1 MNNGGYGR
9 KIIACIQII
18 FLVGAPLMT
27 HAGLFDMGGSS
38 IGKDMISGFIEDS
51 LQVNIKQAL
60 KPITEAQN
68 VADRK
73 GKAPQVSIHFS
84 TPNPKPGEVITA
96 TAHVTGIT
104 NPDDAHYMWYLKGPN
119 RVIGENMVPFSGR
132 RPGGAGE
139 SSSWHA
145 FAIQAQAELY
155 FDPTVLDQRMNGG
168 NDNGSYIDEYEKN
181 HTDND
186 GYSAPIGGGSNHNQG
201 ADYCYIHDP
210 ETGQQFELLRED
222 AEEENQLDGCQQ
234 YDNATTDYVARCM
247 IGDRSMT
254 CPTKILPATGSLNS
268 SSSGGENSSSESG
281 GEVGGGGGARY
292 RNLARCMDYGV
303 KPVCRENNMLS
314 CPSADGSVTTQYNYG
329 DLKTPVPT
337 PFCVPKTRATGKI
350 WNDPNVSGCPGAKET
365 FCFDGE
371 PWPAKEL
378 YEKICGKIYGEERP
392 NYYGASCHDYYAKMG
407 IIRKPVA
414 GTCQAG
420 ELNRDN
426 TCSKNMVG
434 SGKGV
439 RPFPVGAGDGDFGWR
454 EELFYLLDPRTDR
467 TTPLAKNDEA
477 LVMGTGVKE
486 FTWRYRDGDQLGLV
500 VEGSGVTPTKHED
513 SSYQTVFA
521 MLSPGCKN
529 LITDESLYTKFVKD
543 KLIEF
548 PTARTNLNRCIVD
561 NKLYLSPSTS
571 EFDTINVALSH
582 GKDPNAAIASG
593 LGQPL
598 TITSSSSTQ
607 KEGTIADDR
616 DLYAEWKA
624 QCIKNN
630 QEIDITNDIPELS
643 KTQGTNLPTLSM
655 TANFPEQC
663 FDNEGNTSIVI
674 EKKVNEPRQGGGSN
688 FGQNTYTFHAYNA
701 KDTML
706 QAKTTKASTNNTFEP
721 ADTICTEDIDNTLCR
736 VMNNEVIAVTVPSGK
751 EGMVSWTV
759 NNQPYSCDA
768 SISSLCSN
776 TQNTNT
782 IIVPMRGNE
791 GDHITIAAHIQDV
804 DKDTNRK
811 ADLSRTFRITS
822 PSVTIYPTSGA
833 VLKVVGTYRNLKK
846 QEFIDESSSAL
857 DITSPTV
864 TLAARLYPAFL
875 GKRPNTTYAWTV
887 DGKPYGDTATISIA
901 PENITKVAVRVEYK
915 EDKAQRRAL
924 RNTFGIGQSDTLP
937 TSYTASTTLFPQ
949 NYALADASTQSGFFA
964 TVSANAPSYLLFVLK
979 MTLLIAMMLV
989 IPSVILGFGRSRA

>member
-1 MNNGGYGR
+1 
-9 KIIACIQII
+9 
-18 FLVGAPLMT
+18 MT
-27 HAGLFDMGGSS
+27 RYRIKVFVV
-38 IGKDMISGFIEDS
+38 F
-51 LQVNIKQAL
+51 LQVFLLIAQPTGTYAFGFGDVLSGGASLLGGVFGNVGGDIFGGADVKNIFSDFISNQLNLNPLAL
-60 KPITEAQN
+60 QNLTEGLN
-68 VADRK
+68 MMDRK
-73 GKAPQVSIHFS
+73 GQLPGTSITFS
-84 TPNPKPGEVITA
+84 TPNPKPGDKITA
-96 TAHVTGIT
+96 SASAFGIT
-104 NPDDAHYMWYLKGPN
+104 NSGEAYYTWLLKRKDDKGYSDVTQLHKN
-119 RVIGENMVPFSGR
+119 
-132 RPGGAGE
+132 
-139 SSSWHA
+139 
-145 FAIQAQAELY
+145 AIKAQAAIY
-155 FDPTVLDQRMNGG
+155 FDPETLEQEFNRGANM
-168 NDNGSYIDEYEKN
+168 EE
-181 HTDND
+181 DND
-186 GYSAPIGGGSNHNQG
+186 GYRAPMGGSNGILRGKNDT
-201 ADYCYIHDP
+201 AKDYCYVTDIQSGVQYELSKGGAKKSGCP
-210 ETGQQFELLRED
+210 EGYVPQCMVESKSLQCPVIVNNLETK
-222 AEEENQLDGCQQ
+222 EEE
-234 YDNATTDYVARCM
+234 T
-247 IGDRSMT
+247 S
-254 CPTKILPATGSLNS
+254 GS
-268 SSSGGENSSSESG
+268 GENSSSSESFEGLGGVRTNTVKQCLNARQDPTCDQTTRSLQCGTRPGENIYDPEKYYACSG
-281 GEVGGGGGARY
+281 GKCDKYDSLQDCRDGEDKDEDCTSGA
-292 RNLARCMDYGV
+292 NLQHI
-303 KPVCRENNMLS
+303 K
-314 CPSADGSVTTQYNYG
+314 YNYSG
-329 DLKTPVPT
+329 PITIPT
-337 PFCVPKTRATGKI
+337 PFCVKKNSAGQI
-350 WNDPNVSGCPGAKET
+350 WMDPFSEGCGHPPGGLRGGNTSGMAGSGCMDHGDSLIIPMRCDIGESDEKGCDET
-365 FCFDGE
+365 FHMFSSEAAGSMNRRVEEEYGLNPFD
-371 PWPAKEL
+371 
-378 YEKICGKIYGEERP
+378 
-392 NYYGASCHDYYAKMG
+392 
-407 IIRKPVA
+407 
-414 GTCQAG
+414 
-420 ELNRDN
+420 
-426 TCSKNMVG
+426 
-434 SGKGV
+434 
-439 RPFPVGAGDGDFGWR
+439 
-454 EELFYLLDPRTDR
+454 DR
-467 TTPLAKNDEA
+467 TTPLARNDGELLA
-477 LVMGTGVKE
+477 GVGMQE
-486 FTWRYRDGDQLGLV
+486 FTWVFEEGDEISV
-500 VEGSGVTPTKHED
+500 IAEGKGSTPTKHED
-513 SSYQTVFA
+513 PSFHTVFS
-521 MLSPGCKN
+521 MPGGGCGALDGVKKGKYSETSKGKVMDFLTAEIN
-529 LITDESLYTKFVKD
+529 PADCVSKKIFV
-543 KLIEF
+543 
-548 PTARTNLNRCIVD
+548 T
-561 NKLYLSPSTS
+561 PSTS

-833 VLKVVGTYRNLKK
+833 VPKVVGTYRNLKK

-901 PENITKVAVRVEYK
+901 PENITKVAVRVVQEPSM
-915 EDKAQRRAL
+915 DDRWAMNQ
-924 RNTFGIGQSDTLP
+924 TFGSSLQSTAPTTFTHAVTVLQSD
-937 TSYTASTTLFPQ
+937 YASI
-949 NYALADASTQSGFFA
+949 AASPSEGFFA
-964 TVSANAPSYLLFVLK
+964 TVSANAPSYFLFILK
-979 MTLLIAMMLV
+979 MTVLMAVMLITPTVLLGMYKV
-989 IPSVILGFGRSRA
+989 RY